1 MTPWDLFSIGAAGA
15 LGALARYGVGVA
27 VARRTSLAY
36 PPSTFFINIAGA
48 FLLGL
53 SAAHAASNPGIQ
65 SIEKNVFQ
73 IGFLG
78 AFTTFSTFTVEAV
91 RLIEDGEWLRCGV
104 YVGGSA
110 IVGLLA
116 CALGFHAL

>member
-1 MTPWDLFSIGAAGA
+1 MTIWAFLSIGAGGA

-27 VARRTSLAY
+27 VSRRSSLAY

-53 SAAHAASNPGIQ
+53 SAAHAAHSPG
-65 SIEKNVFQ
+65 SAWVEKYVFQ

-78 AFTTFSTFTVEAV
+78 AFTTFSTFTLEAF
-91 RLIEDGEWLRCGV
+91 RMIEDGEWFRCGL

-110 IVGLLA
+110 VIGLLA
-116 CALGFHAL
+116 CALGYYAL